1 MAESVSLKMIDF
13 AHVWPGKMIYNAHHY
28 PCYYACYYARYYS
41 ICSLFVNV
49 VNLYLV
55 TITSSHR
62 SITVAQIS
70 TLRIKIITKN
80 IFFRSRYLN
89 NINFQTKYTETVRV
103 TNCYYSAGAFFHL
116 LFTGEGQRDENYLF
130 GLTSLINIFKNY

>member
-28 PCYYACYYARYYS
+28 PCYYACYYAHYYVCYYARYYS

-103 TNCYYSAGAFFHL
+103 KNHYYSADAFFSIYFL
-116 LFTGEGQRDENYLF
+116 QAKARGTR
-130 GLTSLINIFKNY
+130 TTCSV